1 MKMPLLDRLNPQRR
15 TALLQFLRFGVVGGM
30 GWVID
35 TATVYALL
43 PLLGVVAAGLL
54 AYPVAASCN
63 WVVNRVWTFRGQG
76 SGGIA
81 AQWGRF
87 MLTNLAGFALNRGM
101 YVVLVVSLPFVARN
115 PLIATAAGALAG
127 MMVNFQLS
135 RRVVFR

>member
-1 MKMPLLDRLNPQRR
+1 MATTTRHCGDGARAQLSATAAEERKRR
-15 TALLQFLRFGVVGGM
+15 IAEAM
-30 GWVID
+30 
-35 TATVYALL
+35 
-43 PLLGVVAAGLL
+43 
-54 AYPVAASCN
+54 
-63 WVVNRVWTFRGQG
+63 
-76 SGGIA
+76 A

-101 YVVLVVSLPFVARN
+101 YVMLVVSLPFVARN